1 VSHTGVVGLA
11 RVAPLWSNHS
21 MTTSDDVGH
30 PTDPGDDAPAPG
42 TMSLQ
47 EYLDAQAGSGGHST
61 IPLSDLVRPFM
72 SPAVRLRAKQ
82 VATALEL
89 PRARRRAREQTASP
103 LRLHLGS
110 GGNNLPGWVNIDLVG
125 ARADVAWDLR
135 RPLPFADRQADAV
148 FLEHVLEHMTVA
160 EGMAVLRHAFRVLAP
175 GGVIRVGVPDA
186 GLYARSYAGGDRTID
201 ELRPGR
207 PTRMLALGEVFQE
220 HGHVSAWDGETL
232 ALVVDSVG
240 FADAEVMPGGES
252 RLEPAPDSPVRIPET
267 VYVEAVVPGA

>member
-1 VSHTGVVGLA
+1 
-11 RVAPLWSNHS
+11 
-21 MTTSDDVGH
+21 MD
-30 PTDPGDDAPAPG
+30 
-42 TMSLQ
+42 LQ
-47 EYLDAQAGSGGHST
+47 RYLDDQAAAGGHSS
-61 IPLSDLVRPFM
+61 IPFSDLVRPFM

-82 VATALEL
+82 VATAVQVPLSRRHARQ
-89 PRARRRAREQTASP
+89 RAVGTP

-125 ARADVAWDLR
+125 AGADVAWDLR
-135 RPLPFADRQADAV
+135 RPLPFPDRSAEAV

-160 EGMAVLRHAFRVLAP
+160 EGMVVLRHCFGVLAP

-186 GLYARSYAGGDRTID
+186 GRYAHSYAEGTGTID

-232 ALVVDSVG
+232 SLVVGTVG
-240 FADAEVMPGGES
+240 FEGAAEAAGGTS
-252 RLEPAPDSPVRIPET
+252 RIEPAPDSPERIPET
-267 VYVEAVVPGA
+267 VYVEAVVPA